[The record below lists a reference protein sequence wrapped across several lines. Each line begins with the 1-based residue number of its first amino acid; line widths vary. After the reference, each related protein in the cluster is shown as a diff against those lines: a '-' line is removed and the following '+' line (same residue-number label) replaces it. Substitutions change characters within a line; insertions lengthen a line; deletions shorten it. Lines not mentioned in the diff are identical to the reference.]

1 MKQKKPNTIL
11 CIDASTT
18 NFGLAWFMDGNLIEV
33 RNIVI
38 KGLLD
43 IEKLQKIWSV
53 FQLELVGM
61 IDVDQVVFEKPV
73 PVQFS
78 SALTS
83 INQVIGLLI
92 GLFYSRGI
100 AVDWIHN
107 KTIKSRMG
115 IKSHGKEGKLESI
128 RIAKSLYPFLADS
141 ITTDH
146 IADAVLVG
154 ETYKILNK

>member
-1 MKQKKPNTIL
+1 MKKPNVIL

-18 NFGLAWFMDGNLIEV
+18 NFGLAWFEDDQLMEV

-38 KGLLD
+38 KGVLD
-43 IEKLQKIWSV
+43 IDKLKKIWDI
-53 FQLELVGM
+53 FQTELDDTTKVSK
-61 IDVDQVVFEKPV
+61 VVFEKPV

-92 GLFYSRGI
+92 GLFYSRNI
-100 AVDWIHN
+100 AVNWIHN

-115 IKSHGKEGKLESI
+115 IKAHGKEGKLESI
-128 RIAKSLYPFLADS
+128 RIAKTLYPFLADE

>member
-1 MKQKKPNTIL
+1 MKQNKPNVML

-18 NFGLAWFMDGNLIEV
+18 NFGLAWFMDGRLIEV
-33 RNIVI
+33 RNVVI
-38 KGLLD
+38 KGVLD
-43 IEKLQKIWSV
+43 IDKLKRIWDV
-53 FQLELVGM
+53 FQEEINDALDVNLV
-61 IDVDQVVFEKPV
+61 IFEKPV

-128 RIAKSLYPFLADS
+128 RIAKALYPFLADE

-146 IADAVLVG
+146 VSDAILVG

>member
-1 MKQKKPNTIL
+1 MKIKKPNTIL

-18 NFGLAWFMDGNLIEV
+18 NFGLAWFMDGQLIEL
-33 RNIVI
+33 RNVVV
-38 KGLLD
+38 KGKLD
-43 IEKLQKIWSV
+43 IEKLKMIWDE
-53 FQLELVGM
+53 FQNELDDT
-61 IDVDQVVFEKPV
+61 IKVDQVIFEKPV

-92 GLFYSRGI
+92 GLFYSRNI
-100 AVDWIHN
+100 PVDWIHAM
-107 KTIKSRMG
+107 TIKSKMG
-115 IKSHGKEGKLESI
+115 IKAHGKEGKLESI
-128 RIAKSLYPFLADS
+128 KTARALYPFLANE

-146 IADAVLVG
+146 IADAILVG